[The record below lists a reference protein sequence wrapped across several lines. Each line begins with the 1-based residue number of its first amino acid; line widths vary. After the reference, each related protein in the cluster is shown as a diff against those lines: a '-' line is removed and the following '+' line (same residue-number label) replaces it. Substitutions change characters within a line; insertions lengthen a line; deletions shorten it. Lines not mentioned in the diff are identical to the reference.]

1 MGGRLDF
8 TAKFRDLQVMEDVK
22 KKAELGW
29 MEMEFTV
36 YGAAYLENDEMCYKL
51 STDAGKI
58 YQFIEEASFSGV
70 YAGDIM
76 TATYKRLVP
85 IGMKDEILLDVKK
98 QLAYQLYKAYP
109 RELFTS
115 LSKIADEIRDDS
127 AYAWLDSEREKLEGV
142 FDEKKLNYFRKL
154 VKYCYSLCR
163 LSEIHYRELLS
174 WIDMEEKCME
184 DSFVT
189 KDVFEKTFYG
199 VAYHDGERYKYIE
212 DSVPEYIYRQKRE
225 LEGKGIFCSNIFSET
240 LWYNYTFV
248 LKDCR
253 KAFTQLFREN
263 MNQEYLDTLAAIC
276 QNKRYIN
283 SDLYEHCLVGLTA
296 PAQDTLAYYLQKWNI
311 DKK

>member
-36 YGAAYLENDEMCYKL
+36 YGAAYRENGEMCYKL

-58 YQFIEEASFSGV
+58 YQFIEEAAFLGV

-85 IGMKDEILLDVKK
+85 IGMKEEILLDVKK

-109 RELFTS
+109 EELFIK
-115 LSKIADEIRDDS
+115 LSRIAQEIRDDS
-127 AYAWLDSEREKLEGV
+127 AYNWLDSEREKLEGV
-142 FDEKKLNYFRKL
+142 FDEKKLNYFRNL

-163 LSEIHYRELLS
+163 LSEIHYRELLA
-174 WIDMEEKCME
+174 WIDTEEKCME

-199 VAYHDGERYKYIE
+199 VAYDDGEKYKYIE

-225 LEGKGIFCSNIFSET
+225 LEGKGVFCSNIFSET

-253 KAFTQLFREN
+253 KAYSTMFREN
-263 MNQEYLDTLAAIC
+263 MNREYLDTLKTIC
-276 QNKRYIN
+276 QNKRYIDQ
-283 SDLYEHCLVGLTA
+283 SFYADYLVGLTA
-296 PAQDTLAYYLQKWNI
+296 ESVETLNYYLSKWCVEQR
-311 DKK
+311 